1 VKHPVGNRLLS
12 AARFVRQD
20 AYFADIG
27 TDHAYLP
34 IFLLSRGVIERAV
47 CSDVNAG
54 PLASAEKNAKE
65 AGFID
70 KIEFH
75 LTDGASALAH
85 LPITDYAICGMG
97 GELISYI
104 IDRAPHLKNEE
115 INLILQPMTRQSELR
130 RYLAENG
137 FFVIDEAY
145 SYEAGKYYVC
155 INARYDGVKRHISDL
170 EAEFGNLA
178 HRVELSLERQGYIE
192 TKLRALEKARDGKA
206 KGGDTSSYEHRVLVE
221 YERFLAKGKENDC

>member
-1 VKHPVGNRLLS
+1 MKHPVGNRLLS

-34 IFLLSRGVIERAV
+34 IFLLSLGVIGRAV

-65 AGFID
+65 AGVSD
-70 KIEFH
+70 KIDFF
-75 LTDGASALAH
+75 LTDGAGALAH

-97 GELISYI
+97 GELISDI
-104 IDRAPHLKNEE
+104 IDRAPHLKEKG

-137 FFVIDEAY
+137 FSVLDEAY

-155 INARYDGVKRHISDL
+155 INARYDGGCRRITDL
-170 EAEFGNLA
+170 EAELGKLDP
-178 HRVELSLERQGYIE
+178 RVELSPERRGYIE

-206 KGGDTSSYEHRVLVE
+206 KGGESSLYEDRVLIE
-221 YERFLAKGKENDC
+221 YADFLAKGKRK